1 MQALLGATSDA
12 SVRDVVWSP
21 DGELLLAASIDGS
34 SRVWRLDFMG
44 NLCFKG
50 KEFGNYSKV
59 VTILAG

>member
-34 SRVWRLDFMG
+34 SRVWRLDFG
-44 NLCFKG
+44 NFCFKG
-50 KEFGNYSKV
+50 NEFWNFSFSKV
-59 VTILAG
+59 VTLAG